1 MEKVW
6 FITGASKG
14 FGLAIARA
22 ALKAG
27 DKVAATVRSNPNELK
42 ATFGRNPN
50 LYVLRMD
57 VTRENDVMAAVT
69 RSVKRFGKLDV
80 IVNNAGYGILG
91 AIEEISDAE
100 VKAQYDTN
108 VFGVLNVLRAV
119 LPFLRKQNS
128 GHVINFSSH
137 FAFESIP
144 GWALYG
150 STKFAVEGISQGLFK
165 ELQPFGIHVTAV
177 EPGMFRTNFC
187 SKGSYQIPKKIIE
200 AYSGTM
206 VGHMRDGVAEFHG
219 FQPGD
224 PAKLATVIVNLG
236 HTERPPLHLPIGKD
250 AVSMYRIGAANIA
263 RDIDEWLDVSLST
276 DNDK

>member
-14 FGLAIARA
+14 FGLAITRA

-50 LYVLRMD
+50 LYVLRME
-57 VTRENDVMAAVT
+57 VTRENDVIAAVT

-108 VFGVLNVLRAV
+108 VFGVLNVIRAV
-119 LPFLRKQNS
+119 LPFLRNQNS

-150 STKFAVEGISQGLFK
+150 STKFAVEGISQGLLK
-165 ELQPFGIHVTAV
+165 EVQPFGIYVTAV
-177 EPGMFRTNFC
+177 EPGLFRTNFC
-187 SKGSYQIPKKIIE
+187 SKGSYQIPKRIIE
-200 AYSGTM
+200 AYTDTM
-206 VGHMRDGVAEFHG
+206 VGLMRKGVAEFHG

-224 PAKLATVIVNLG
+224 PAKLATVIVKLG

-250 AVSMYRIGAANIA
+250 AVSMYRISAANIA
-263 RDIDEWLDVSLST
+263 RDVDEWLDISLST
-276 DNDK
+276 DHDK